1 MSYGCWLSTCR
12 SRTPTRPPSAWLTS
26 SVQPDWALLR
36 DSRVRFPEITC
47 HRCIDWNLP
56 TPGAIRADPSS
67 RRGWTSI
74 GTASGWRYCAFV
86 SANRDPLDNSPS
98 GPTNLAD
105 WRGVGDLVAIA
116 TEQVSAPV
124 EGIHRAISDR
134 WLGLAEP
141 WAGPLSGVVDG
152 LTASAYGAVRF
163 GGAAVGSTI
172 SVAAEL
178 ASYRVTLP
186 AVWET
191 RRGRYVQ
198 SIFNGV
204 WGDRLA
210 NDESPLGIRL
220 GVRDDDGRPVA
231 TNPLSL
237 KRAFPN
243 PRGRLV
249 VMLHGLGETERC
261 WRSDDNPTLVA
272 GLQADGFTVLALRYN
287 SGRAVADNGSDLAD
301 LLETVCAAWP
311 VPVAE
316 VALIG
321 HSMGALVAQQAVVD
335 ARSSGHRWVGLATH
349 LVAIGAPHLGSHI
362 EKGVHGLSQ
371 GLGIFEETR
380 PLASFLESRSAGIKD
395 LRNGTDHRPDG
406 VHLHVIAGAISTDP
420 NHPVGVLFGDLVVRV
435 SSAIGRGRA
444 PRSSP
449 SDVLVVGG
457 RNHAN
462 LLHDSEVISHT
473 RGWLAPSG

>member
-1 MSYGCWLSTCR
+1 M
-12 SRTPTRPPSAWLTS
+12 
-26 SVQPDWALLR
+26 
-36 DSRVRFPEITC
+36 
-47 HRCIDWNLP
+47 
-56 TPGAIRADPSS
+56 
-67 RRGWTSI
+67 
-74 GTASGWRYCAFV
+74 
-86 SANRDPLDNSPS
+86 SANRDPFDN
-98 GPTNLAD
+98 GQGNPTNLAD

-116 TEQVSAPV
+116 TERVSAPV
-124 EGIHRAISDR
+124 EGIHRAVSDR
-134 WLGLAEP
+134 WLALAEP
-141 WAGPLSGVVDG
+141 WAGPVSGVVDG

-163 GGAAVGSTI
+163 GGVAVGSTI

-178 ASYRVTLP
+178 ASNRVTLP

-191 RRGRYVQ
+191 ARGRYVQ

-220 GVRDDDGRPVA
+220 GVRDHDGSPVA
-231 TNPLSL
+231 MTPTSL
-237 KRAFPN
+237 RRAFPN
-243 PRGRLV
+243 PTGRLV

-261 WRSDDNPTLVA
+261 WRSDDGATIVA
-272 GLQADGFTVLALRYN
+272 GLEADGFTVLALRYN

-301 LLETVCAAWP
+301 LLETVRTVWP
-311 VPVAE
+311 VPIDE

-335 ARSSGHRWVGLATH
+335 ARSSGYEWVGLASH

-362 EKGVHGLSQ
+362 EKGVHGLSE
-371 GLGIFEETR
+371 GLGILAETR

-395 LRNGTDHRPDG
+395 LRNGVDHWPDG
-406 VHLHVIAGAISTDP
+406 VHHHVIAGAITTEP
-420 NHPVGVLFGDLVVRV
+420 NHPCGVLFGDLVVRV
-435 SSAIGRGRA
+435 SSAIGRSHQ
-444 PRSSP
+444 SSS

-462 LLHDSEVISHT
+462 LLHDPEVILHT
-473 RGWLAPSG
+473 RRWLVPSE